1 MKFKVLFILFFATI
15 IPNVS
20 ASEGVFYY
28 KSGFSEI
35 AKNILLQDL
44 NSSANKAEVCYYLG
58 NIYFVENKVDSAAY
72 YFSQGLKADPLN
84 SLNTIG
90 NTMLTLKNMDPKV
103 ADATFTKILK
113 LKPNKK
119 KIAIPIAV
127 SYAFFYV
134 NNTAKALEYQNRARS
149 INSKSPDLYV
159 LKGDILAST
168 NLGEACANYE
178 TAILYNKNCKE
189 AYIKYAR
196 AYKNMNSK
204 LAIEKLLTLKEIS
217 PDFAL
222 VDKELGDIY
231 YSTNDFDNAAKHYE
245 VYIKSGK
252 TTNVSDLVQYA
263 TTLFFNQNYT
273 KSLEI
278 AKLGLAKNAKN
289 PAFNR
294 LSMYNYVDLKETDN
308 ALKAA
313 DLFFN
318 NSEGANYNYNDYRYF
333 GRALKDAKKFK
344 DAAEQFSKALSM
356 DTTKF
361 ELLKDISDMYAEV
374 DSFSNA
380 IATFNKFLKL
390 APEKQRVSVD
400 NILNLG
406 RLYYTYGTDSAT
418 NALLKKEVLMKADS
432 TFALLATIE
441 PDGYRG
447 GFWRARVNSAL
458 DPETTAGLAKPYYEK
473 TAALLESKNDPRYN
487 QYLIE
492 CYSYL
497 GYYMLLQKDNAASIA
512 YWNKI
517 LAINPNNATAKKAI
531 AGIQAPKKK
540 K

>member
-1 MKFKVLFILFFATI
+1 MKFKVLFILFFAAVVA
-15 IPNVS
+15 NVS

-28 KSGFSEI
+28 KSGFSDI

-44 NSSANKAEVCYYLG
+44 KSGGNKAEVCYYLG
-58 NIYFVENKVDSAAY
+58 NIYFIDNKADSAAF
-72 YFSQGLKADPLN
+72 YFNEGLKADPLN

-90 NTMLTLKNMDPKV
+90 NIMLTLKNMEPKV
-103 ADATFTKILK
+103 ADATFGKILK

-119 KIAIPIAV
+119 NIAIPIAIG
-127 SYAFFYV
+127 YAYLYTG
-134 NNTAKALEYQNRARS
+134 NTVKALEYVNKARS
-149 INSKSPDLYV
+149 VNSKSPDLYV
-159 LKGDILAST
+159 LKGDILASS

-204 LAIEKLLTLKEIS
+204 LAIEKLMTLKEQS

-245 VYIKSGK
+245 VYIQSGK

-263 TTLFFNQNYT
+263 TTLFFNQKYS

-294 LSMYNYVDLKETDN
+294 LSMYNYVDMKETDN

-313 DLFFN
+313 DSFFN

-333 GRALKDAKKFK
+333 GRALKDAKKYK
-344 DAAEQFSKALSM
+344 DAAEQFTKAFSM
-356 DTTKF
+356 DTTRF
-361 ELLKDISDMYAEV
+361 ELLKDISDMYSETG
-374 DSFSNA
+374 SFSNA
-380 IATFNKFLKL
+380 ITAFNKYMKL
-390 APEKQRVSVD
+390 APEKQRGSVD

-406 RLYYTYGTDSAT
+406 RLYYSYGIDSTT
-418 NALLKKEVLMKADS
+418 NATLKKEVLLKADS
-432 TFALLATIE
+432 TFALLATVE

-447 GFWRARVNSAL
+447 DFWRARVNSAL

-473 TAALLESKNDPRYN
+473 TAALLESKNDSRYN

-497 GYYMLLQKDNAASIA
+497 GYYMLLQKDNAGSIA

-517 LAINPNNATAKKAI
+517 LAINPNNVTAKKAI